1 MRWLRAGRT
10 DRGRGGRGADRA
22 RSHVSRLWSASGPL
36 RPREN
41 PARAVGEH
49 RGRPSRGGLG
59 SRRGGMGGARGR
71 DVRGGRAARATRA
84 PSRPRGGPSSQA
96 GRDGQRR
103 AGERRQVGAARMLR
117 AGRGPESWTLRTARA
132 LSSRFRSP
140 CRVPSW
146 SGDARARTSPAPPAK
161 VALGSQPRPLRV
173 LGPGSRDLAL
183 SSRAPPPR
191 SVGWTSGN
199 GLWLGGGCVWRPRL
213 VPVINIDWSAA
224 ARRAGYIWWGPQ
236 PEAVGSTCAAGGPLP
251 HLPPPSRRRPKHSPT
266 HTCPRA
272 TAFILDS
279 GH

>member
-1 MRWLRAGRT
+1 MDGGADPRVAWGGRSAGPRAAGEPEAGTPRGLRAPRGMVCRWVRVARGVGGKGDHCREVAGPRQAWKTARTEGKMRWLRAGRP

-36 RPREN
+36 HPREN
-41 PARAVGEH
+41 PGRAVGEH
-49 RGRPSRGGLG
+49 RGRPSRGGMG

-117 AGRGPESWTLRTARA
+117 AGRGPESWTLRAARA
-132 LSSRFRSP
+132 LSTRFRSP

-161 VALGSQPRPLRV
+161 GALGSQLRPLRV
-173 LGPGSRDLAL
+173 LGPGSRDLA
-183 SSRAPPPR
+183 
-191 SVGWTSGN
+191 
-199 GLWLGGGCVWRPRL
+199 
-213 VPVINIDWSAA
+213 
-224 ARRAGYIWWGPQ
+224 
-236 PEAVGSTCAAGGPLP
+236 
-251 HLPPPSRRRPKHSPT
+251 
-266 HTCPRA
+266 
-272 TAFILDS
+272 
-279 GH
+279 